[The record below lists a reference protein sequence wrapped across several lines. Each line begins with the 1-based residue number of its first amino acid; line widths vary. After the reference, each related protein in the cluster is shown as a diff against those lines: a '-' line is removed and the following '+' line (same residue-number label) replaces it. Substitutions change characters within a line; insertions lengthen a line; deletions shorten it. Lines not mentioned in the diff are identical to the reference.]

1 MVWPYGEYNN
11 IALEASREAGM
22 PMTMGLID
30 GFNTVANNDVL
41 RRLIMTDNPDVRQFA
56 EIITKLRTD
65 RSLRIAYIDMDYLYD
80 EDSKQTA
87 HNIEAEILRIS
98 NMHINTVFLK
108 AYADSDSNA
117 DALYFPN
124 RHLPVKQDLFSHVAW
139 QLKTRAGVNVY
150 AWLPVFAFQNR
161 LPDSWYVEEW
171 RDGKAQK
178 TSHTPLRLSV
188 FQPEARHYLTE
199 IYEDLGRYCNIDGIL
214 FHDDGMLTASE
225 DVSPEALAFGH
236 NVWGLPDQVEKL
248 QASPKIRME
257 WTRHKTELI
266 SQFTDELA
274 NRVRDNRPGIKTAR
288 TLHTIPLLKPETEQD
303 YAQSFKTFLAHYNYV
318 AVSAKLFERT
328 KKPSQELTELV
339 AAATHHPEG
348 LKKLVIELP
357 AANLQTQEKTLS
369 PVFIEQLELL
379 KKLGVHHIGYYPD
392 DVYLDQ
398 PRLADLQ
405 KHFSQP
411 AQP

>member
-1 MVWPYGEYNN
+1 
-11 IALEASREAGM
+11 
-22 PMTMGLID
+22 
-30 GFNTVANNDVL
+30 
-41 RRLIMTDNPDVRQFA
+41 
-56 EIITKLRTD
+56 
-65 RSLRIAYIDMDYLYD
+65 
-80 EDSKQTA
+80 
-87 HNIEAEILRIS
+87 
-98 NMHINTVFLK
+98 
-108 AYADSDSNA
+108 
-117 DALYFPN
+117 
-124 RHLPVKQDLFSHVAW
+124 
-139 QLKTRAGVNVY
+139 
-150 AWLPVFAFQNR
+150 
-161 LPDSWYVEEW
+161 
-171 RDGKAQK
+171 
-178 TSHTPLRLSV
+178 
-188 FQPEARHYLTE
+188 
-199 IYEDLGRYCNIDGIL
+199 
-214 FHDDGMLTASE
+214 
-225 DVSPEALAFGH
+225 
-236 NVWGLPDQVEKL
+236 
-248 QASPKIRME
+248 
-257 WTRHKTELI
+257 
-266 SQFTDELA
+266 
-274 NRVRDNRPGIKTAR
+274 
-288 TLHTIPLLKPETEQD
+288 LLKPETEQD